1 MKKFAV
7 LALGLFAL
15 AAHAHAQSEVAPAAA
30 PPAASETTVVTPDPQ
45 AAAPRDNGCIRETG
59 TRIDKRDKNGCTGAP
74 GQSYSREDID
84 RTGATDTGEAIRRL
98 SPRATVHRGG

>member
-1 MKKFAV
+1 MKKFALV

-15 AAHAHAQSEVAPAAA
+15 AAHAQSEVAPAAA
-30 PPAASETTVVTPDPQ
+30 PDASAETTVVTPDPQ
-45 AAAPRDNGCIRETG
+45 AAAPRDTGCIRETG

-84 RTGATDTGEAIRRL
+84 RTGATDTAEAIRKL
-98 SPRATVHRGG
+98 SPRATVRRGG